1 MSAVDH
7 AKAIAKLMKVLR
19 TTYTPE
25 PVVEREPIVELVYA
39 FLLWDSTLAKSK
51 TAMRRVEDAFVDMNE
66 LRVSRPAEVM
76 AALGKTYPRLEERV
90 LRMRETLRDLYKR
103 EHAVSL
109 DKVATMSKRD
119 ARNYLETLEGITP
132 FCAARV
138 ALVALGAHAIPIEE
152 RLMGKLVAG
161 GIFTEDTP
169 IDKAAGLLDRYIPA
183 GEGIESHLLLQA
195 LSEDTGFDPS
205 MLLGKRRS
213 TSRKRTTKSTT
224 SKSSTTKKTS
234 TRSGRSKSRAA
245 SS

>member
-19 TTYTPE
+19 ATYTPE
-25 PVVEREPIVELVYA
+25 PIVQREPIVELVYA
-39 FLLWDSTLAKSK
+39 FLLWDSTVAKSK

-76 AALGKTYPRLEERV
+76 GALGKTYPRLEERV
-90 LRMRETLRDLYKR
+90 LRMRETLRNLYKR

-109 DKVATMSKRD
+109 DAAAALSKRD
-119 ARNYLETLEGITP
+119 ARHYLETLEGITP
-132 FCAARV
+132 FIAARV
-138 ALVALGAHAIPIEE
+138 ALVSLGSHAIPIEE

-161 GIFTEDTP
+161 GIFTEETP

-195 LSEDTGFDPS
+195 LSEDTGFDPATLS
-205 MLLGKRRS
+205 GKRRG
-213 TSRKRTTKSTT
+213 TSRKRTTKT
-224 SKSSTTKKTS
+224 SKAKSSATKKTGA
-234 TRSGRSKSRAA
+234 RSGRSRSRAA